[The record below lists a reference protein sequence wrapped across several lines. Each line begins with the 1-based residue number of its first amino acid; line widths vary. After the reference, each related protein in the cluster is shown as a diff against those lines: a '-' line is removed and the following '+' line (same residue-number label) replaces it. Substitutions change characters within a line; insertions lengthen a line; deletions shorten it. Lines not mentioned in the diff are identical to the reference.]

1 MPLDGTHLE
10 EWQTTLLKAAEIVR
24 ERWNPRAYGHKGGPR
39 CALGAIDEAAG
50 RGLSGAHPAVRHLR
64 GHVGC
69 FISDWNDSPGRT
81 AEEVASVMESVALSQ
96 GRA

>member
-1 MPLDGTHLE
+1 MPFDGRNLE

-24 ERWNPRAYGHKGGPR
+24 ERWNSSGYGLPGGPR

-50 RGLSGAHPAVRHLR
+50 GHLFSDSPAIYRLQNHIDTSIAV
-64 GHVGC
+64 
-69 FISDWNDSPGRT
+69 WNDTPGRT
-81 AEEVASVMESVALSQ
+81 AEEVASVMESVALQQ